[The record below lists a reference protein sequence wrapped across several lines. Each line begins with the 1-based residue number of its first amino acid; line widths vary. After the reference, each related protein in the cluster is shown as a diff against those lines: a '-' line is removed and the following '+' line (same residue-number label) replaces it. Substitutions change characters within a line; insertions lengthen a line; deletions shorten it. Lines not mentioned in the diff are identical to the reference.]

1 MIFNKNT
8 KPLVLTAVIN
18 TERSSQLPIADLKQL
33 LIDFSKEHSL
43 ELGGEKLLD
52 RSKVAIDFYILYNKP
67 NGHTKNWSTDNVID
81 SLYQKLR
88 SPFYDKECDF
98 CIQKYNPVTRRK
110 KVIFSDMDST
120 LIENET
126 LDDIAEKAG
135 VGKAVALITRKG
147 INGKIDFQESMK
159 KRLSL
164 LKGVDIEPFITET
177 LKQIRYKPGAK
188 TLMQTLNHYGV
199 ITYMVTGG
207 FDPIASLVKKKLKI
221 KKIVC
226 NQFKITNKQLQGTWK
241 GDLVTGEKKLQVM
254 ETYLKIKG
262 MVMEQ
267 SLAVGDGSNDIPMLQ
282 SAGLGISF
290 RGTEKVRKSISH
302 QIQFTPLTTLL
313 YYQGYSTQEFIHE

>member
-1 MIFNKNT
+1 MTFNKNT
-8 KPLVLTAVIN
+8 EPLVLTAVIN
-18 TERSSQLPIADLKQL
+18 AERSSQLPIADLKQL
-33 LIDFSKEHSL
+33 LINFGKEHSI

-52 RSKVAIDFYILYNKP
+52 KSKIAIDFYILYSKP
-67 NGHTKNWSTDNVID
+67 NEPTKNWSIDSVIN

-88 SPFYDKECDF
+88 SPFYEKECDF

-135 VGKAVALITRKG
+135 IGKEVASITQEG
-147 INGKIDFQESMK
+147 INGKIDFQKSMK

-164 LKGVDIEPFITET
+164 LKGIDVEPFITET
-177 LKQIRYKPGAK
+177 LKQIRYRPGAEI
-188 TLMQTLNHYGV
+188 LMRTLNYYGV

-226 NQFKITNKQLQGTWK
+226 NQFKIINKQLQGTWE

-267 SLAVGDGSNDIPMLQ
+267 SLAVGDGSNDIAMLQ

-290 RGTEKVRKSISH
+290 RGTEKVKQSIPH

-313 YYQGYSTQEFIHE
+313 YYQGYSTKEFIHE